1 MTNKNEKE
9 EERSM
14 VNEPAIHYET
24 TNKEAQR
31 TIPAYILD
39 DYRISMEQYAR
50 GEYTFAEDFLKR
62 IKRGI

>member
-1 MTNKNEKE
+1 MIKE
-9 EERSM
+9 EEEKLT

-24 TNKEAQR
+24 TNKEVQR
-31 TIPAYILD
+31 TIPAYVLD

-50 GEYTFAEDFLKR
+50 GEYSSAEDFLKR